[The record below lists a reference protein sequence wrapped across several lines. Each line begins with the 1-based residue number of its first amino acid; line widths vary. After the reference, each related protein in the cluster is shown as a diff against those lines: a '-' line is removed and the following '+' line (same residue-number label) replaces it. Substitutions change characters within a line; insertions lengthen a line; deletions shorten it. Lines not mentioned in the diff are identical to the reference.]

1 MAEHFYVAGGEF
13 TQTDWRELRQK
24 AEVFGPYDDYPAAMM
39 VWRSEM
45 ARRVD
50 DAHHRL
56 FVVREADWSN
66 FLKSIPHEDS
76 RRLLEEARQQ
86 QIKGSKG
93 NA

>member
-1 MAEHFYVAGGEF
+1 MGEHFYVAGGEF

-24 AEVFGPYDDYPAAMM
+24 AEVFGPYDDYSAAMI
-39 VWRSEM
+39 VWRGET

-56 FVVREADWSN
+56 FVVREADWPN

-76 RRLLEEARQQ
+76 RKRLEEARQQ

>member
-1 MAEHFYVAGGEF
+1 MVEQFYVAGGEF
-13 TQTDWRELRQK
+13 THTDWRELRQK
-24 AEVFGPYDDYPAAMM
+24 AEVFGPYDDYSAAMI
-39 VWRSEM
+39 VWRGET

-56 FVVREADWSN
+56 FVVREADWPN

-76 RRLLEEARQQ
+76 RRQLEEARQQ
-86 QIKGSKG
+86 QIKRSRG